1 MEFLRKCLSCFKY
14 HNNEIYE
21 LKKEVEELKKNNI
34 QSKNPLHSITREAIE
49 IKKLDQKVDEQN
61 IDVLTKIVYLKEEI
75 QRLDSKVKELEVSL
89 NSSDN
94 YCIIENK
101 LGGDT
106 SDDNTSDEDNT
117 NGVAENKENTEKINK
132 NNNREEL

>member
-1 MEFLRKCLSCFKY
+1 MEFIKKCLSCFKY
-14 HNNEIYE
+14 HNSEIYE
-21 LKKEVEELKKNNI
+21 LKKDIEELKKNNI
-34 QSKNPLHSITREAIE
+34 QSKNPLHTITREGIE

-61 IDVLTKIVYLKEEI
+61 IDILTKIVYLKEEI
-75 QRLDSKVKELEVSL
+75 QRLDSKVKQLEVSL

-106 SDDNTSDEDNT
+106 SEDNTSDEDT
-117 NGVAENKENTEKINK
+117 IDTATEKKKIMM
-132 NNNREEL
+132 

>member
-1 MEFLRKCLSCFKY
+1 MEFIKKCLSCFKY
-14 HNNEIYE
+14 HNSEIYE
-21 LKKEVEELKKNNI
+21 LKKDIEELKKNNI
-34 QSKNPLHSITREAIE
+34 QSKNPLHTITREGIE

-61 IDVLTKIVYLKEEI
+61 IDILTKIVYLKEEI

-106 SDDNTSDEDNT
+106 SEDNTSDEDT
-117 NGVAENKENTEKINK
+117 IDTVAEKKK
-132 NNNREEL
+132 NNDVDRDEL

>member
-1 MEFLRKCLSCFKY
+1 MEFIKKCLSCFKY
-14 HNNEIYE
+14 HNSEIYE
-21 LKKEVEELKKNNI
+21 LKKDIEELKKNNI
-34 QSKNPLHSITREAIE
+34 QSKNPLHTITREGIE

-61 IDVLTKIVYLKEEI
+61 IDILTKIVYLKEEI

-106 SDDNTSDEDNT
+106 SEDNTSDEDT
-117 NGVAENKENTEKINK
+117 TDTVAEKKK
-132 NNNREEL
+132 NNEVDREEL

>member
-1 MEFLRKCLSCFKY
+1 MEFIKKCLSCFKY
-14 HNNEIYE
+14 HNSEIYE
-21 LKKEVEELKKNNI
+21 LKKDIEELKKNNI
-34 QSKNPLHSITREAIE
+34 QSKNPLHTITREGIE

-61 IDVLTKIVYLKEEI
+61 IDILTKIVYLKEEI
-75 QRLDSKVKELEVSL
+75 QRLDSKVKQLEVSL

-106 SDDNTSDEDNT
+106 SEDNTSDEDT
-117 NGVAENKENTEKINK
+117 IDTATEKKK
-132 NNNREEL
+132 NNDVDRDEL